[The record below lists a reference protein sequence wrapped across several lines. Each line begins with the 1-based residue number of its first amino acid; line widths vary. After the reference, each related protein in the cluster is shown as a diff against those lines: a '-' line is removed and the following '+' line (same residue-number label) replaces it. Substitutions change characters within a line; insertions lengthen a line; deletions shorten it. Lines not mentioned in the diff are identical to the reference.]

1 MKIKII
7 SNNPADGQDG
17 ITHLLGKEFDA
28 VHYKEFDK
36 DTRDE
41 MKQLGEI
48 AIRTPE
54 GQYIINKNEYEV
66 INA

>member
-1 MKIKII
+1 MKIRII
-7 SNNPADGQDG
+7 SNNPASGQDG
-17 ITHLLGKEFDA
+17 INHLLGKEFEA
-28 VHYKEFDK
+28 VPFKEFDK

-54 GQYIINKNEYEV
+54 GQYIINRDEYEI
-66 INA
+66 IN